1 MVAVGRSWGVERVV
15 ADLFH
20 CFTAVIVMQ
29 IKVKPNARESVLEQA
44 DDGTWTARLKSPPVD
59 GRANQE
65 LMALVARH
73 WGCAKSAVSLKTG
86 ASGRLKLV
94 RIDLPDT
101 GQKPD

>member
-1 MVAVGRSWGVERVV
+1 MVAPGRGRGVERVV

-65 LMALVARH
+65 LIGLVARH
-73 WGCAKSAVSLKTG
+73 WGCAKSAVELKTG

>member
-1 MVAVGRSWGVERVV
+1 MGEWPERVV
-15 ADLFH
+15 ADLFYG
-20 CFTAVIVMQ
+20 FTCVRVLQ

-65 LMALVARH
+65 LIGLVARH
-73 WGCAKSAVSLKTG
+73 WGCAKSAVELKTG

-101 GQKPD
+101 G

>member
-1 MVAVGRSWGVERVV
+1 MVS
-15 ADLFH
+15 LL
-20 CFTAVIVMQ
+20 FTAMMVLQ

-44 DDGTWTARLKSPPVD
+44 ADGTWTARLKSPPVD

-65 LMALVARH
+65 LIGLVARH
-73 WGCAKSAVSLKTG
+73 WGCAKSAVELKTG

-101 GQKPD
+101 GQKRA